1 MDGWDS
7 QTSQY
12 LIKASGIK
20 NMEENEDGEQLQ
32 DKMEENEDE
41 EQLQDKIEE
50 NEDGEQLQEKRLL
63 LLTNLRK
70 KEHSMPWTFF

>member
-20 NMEENEDGEQLQ
+20 NVSSNLSFNSPAFG
-32 DKMEENEDE
+32 
-41 EQLQDKIEE
+41 
-50 NEDGEQLQEKRLL
+50 LL
-63 LLTNLRK
+63 CFDLFIIYFVRV
-70 KEHSMPWTFF
+70 S